1 MTPPTTTRPLWR
13 FPHQHRFTKA
23 EMRQVGDAIGT
34 YAYQWGLIRVLPFH
48 EVKRARHS
56 RHTDSGFD
64 GWDLLY
70 AEIRP
75 VARLLET
82 LANAKGGHSLP
93 TWLALRADGF
103 RPIVEGSSKAWTF
116 RAGSA
121 PLDYLHEIEPLPT
134 RRGIAT
140 ISRWTWCR
148 GCDAELAV
156 TAHGWCE
163 TCAAAAVSWTPPTV
177 APIGAPLGYVP
188 EVGP

>member
-1 MTPPTTTRPLWR
+1 
-13 FPHQHRFTKA
+13 
-23 EMRQVGDAIGT
+23 MRQVGDAIGT

-56 RHTDSGFD
+56 RHSDSGFD
-64 GWDLLY
+64 GWELVH
-70 AEIRP
+70 AEIWS
-75 VARLLET
+75 VERL
-82 LANAKGGHSLP
+82 AKERTEEKGWRYAS
-93 TWLALRADGF
+93 TWLALRKAGF

-116 RAGSA
+116 RAGTA

-134 RRGIAT
+134 RRAIAT

-177 APIGAPLGYVP
+177 APIGAPVGYVP
-188 EVGP
+188 EATL